1 MDASKYRHSIHF
13 ACNIFNSLYPII
25 YYSVAVNLPTVLPT
39 MPPAPPALVS
49 SYCCMVWSKTVTLI
63 RMSSYASYRYI
74 PDLSSC
80 ISQNDSIVQF
90 DIVDPGGL
98 AGIVVFLVV
107 LIVVSVVMVVL
118 VVFGV
123 YKYRTRSNKS
133 SVDSE
138 YDLTT
143 EMMDDVIDHI

>member
-1 MDASKYRHSIHF
+1 M
-13 ACNIFNSLYPII
+13 
-25 YYSVAVNLPTVLPT
+25 
-39 MPPAPPALVS
+39 
-49 SYCCMVWSKTVTLI
+49 TLI

-80 ISQNDSIVQF
+80 ISQNDSTVQF
-90 DIVDPGGL
+90 DTVDPGGL

-143 EMMDDVIDHI
+143 EMIDDVIDHI

>member
-1 MDASKYRHSIHF
+1 M
-13 ACNIFNSLYPII
+13 
-25 YYSVAVNLPTVLPT
+25 
-39 MPPAPPALVS
+39 
-49 SYCCMVWSKTVTLI
+49 VTLI
-63 RMSSYASYRYI
+63 CLIMLHAGCCCNI

-80 ISQNDSIVQF
+80 ISQNNRIVQF
-90 DIVDPGGL
+90 GILDLGGL
-98 AGIVVFLVV
+98 AGIVIFLVI

-123 YKYRTRSNKS
+123 YKYRTRSHKS

-143 EMMDDVIDHI
+143 EMVDDVIDHIWHQAWLHLLSSLPLYGLCSWGISLLLYTKQ

>member
-1 MDASKYRHSIHF
+1 M
-13 ACNIFNSLYPII
+13 
-25 YYSVAVNLPTVLPT
+25 
-39 MPPAPPALVS
+39 
-49 SYCCMVWSKTVTLI
+49 VTLI
-63 RMSSYASYRYI
+63 CLIMLHAGCCCNI

-80 ISQNDSIVQF
+80 ISQNNRIVQF
-90 DIVDPGGL
+90 GILDLGGL
-98 AGIVVFLVV
+98 AGIVIFLVI

-123 YKYRTRSNKS
+123 YKYRTRSHKS

-143 EMMDDVIDHI
+143 EMVHDVIDNIWHQPSPSLVLFSTYGLCSWGISLLLYTKQ